1 MQLSQPSASR
11 NHAIKFP
18 LRHSLKASFLHDEE
32 IDWDALGT
40 LEDSARDGAA
50 SPKADELDGT
60 AAKNYLEGLKSEH
73 DAGDDKAGDEAR
85 KVDGSGS
92 SGRRRSSVTFDDLN
106 DSLRSCGLGSHPGS
120 ISELGRRPSASTL
133 AASHSSKSRSPHELA
148 AAVAKEAKD
157 DFAKKLPSSLCKEF
171 DRRDVVAP
179 YSSKEI
185 VLGPLLGKGEFSH
198 VFEIRAFRPEP
209 QLESCRLCGWCS
221 GIPRIGQVSHDGE
234 GRACNRPRPSGDLSF
249 CWRWRSRDCCI

>member
-1 MQLSQPSASR
+1 M
-11 NHAIKFP
+11 KFP
-18 LRHSLKASFLHDEE
+18 LRPSLKASFLHDEE